1 MRQREI
7 RLPGCREIE
16 LLGRAWL
23 PDQGPRRVVVVS
35 HGLGEHSG
43 RYEALATR
51 LVEEAGCAV
60 YAVDHRGHGRSGGAA
75 PANIDRFDYVVSD
88 LGTFIGRAQR
98 EHPGTPTI
106 LFGHSMGGL
115 VALECA
121 LRNPRVLTGLVLSA
135 PALAPGEA
143 VPSLRRAVAGFLAR
157 VAPNTGALAIEA
169 SAVSRDPAVVRAY
182 QQDPLVFHGSVPAR
196 TAVELLQAMESVAG
210 RAHQLRLPLL
220 VQHGSADR
228 LVPLAAVQP
237 LYQRL
242 GDPKLR
248 TLRVYEGLFHEIYNE
263 PERDR
268 VIGDLLSWLAAVG
281 H

>member
-1 MRQREI
+1 
-7 RLPGCREIE
+7 
-16 LLGRAWL
+16 
-23 PDQGPRRVVVVS
+23 
-35 HGLGEHSG
+35 
-43 RYEALATR
+43 
-51 LVEEAGCAV
+51 
-60 YAVDHRGHGRSGGAA
+60 
-75 PANIDRFDYVVSD
+75 
-88 LGTFIGRAQR
+88 
-98 EHPGTPTI
+98 
-106 LFGHSMGGL
+106 

-121 LRNPRVLTGLVLSA
+121 LRNPRVLTGLVLSPRRSR
-135 PALAPGEA
+135 PARPC
-143 VPSLRRAVAGFLAR
+143 LRSGVQSPVSRQGCPQHR
-157 VAPNTGALAIEA
+157 ALAIEA

-182 QQDPLVFHGSVPAR
+182 QQDPLVFHGSCPRAR
-196 TAVELLQAMESVAG
+196 PSSCCRPWNRCR

-268 VIGDLLSWLAAVG
+268 VIATCSTGWRRWVTSRRADQAGVGSAVSSNRVSVATLRAPSSSR
-281 H
+281 